1 MDSLEYL
8 LEHISEEDHLQDTV
22 VDGRKK
28 IDMSCITWTRTKK
41 WWALVHVAVGL
52 LFS

>member
-28 IDMSCITWTRTKK
+28 LIRL
-41 WWALVHVAVGL
+41 ALLGL
-52 LFS
+52 GQKSGGPSSM